1 MGAIV
6 VASMFHFNFL
16 AYFSLTFIVTITS
29 TFIANTMF
37 TRTIVT
43 VINVRIVAVMT
54 NLNNMRHSRFY
65 DKYFLS
71 TRNVYNLATPHYRNW
86 LLNLKS
92 NWLNMT
98 HLLLLWI
105 THLSCSIACRLS
117 LGISHLWLPILLLL
131 LITHLLLLGI
141 ALHLWVTGLTLYRLL
156 GITSLHLGL
165 LRISTLRSTRIY
177 LRLLLR
183 VATVL
188 LRRVTLSRWVLLI
201 AL

>member
-1 MGAIV
+1 
-6 VASMFHFNFL
+6 
-16 AYFSLTFIVTITS
+16 
-29 TFIANTMF
+29 MF

-71 TRNVYNLATPHYRNW
+71 TRNVHNLATPHYRNW

-92 NWLNMT
+92 NWLSMT

-117 LGISHLWLPILLLL
+117 LGISHLWLSILLLL